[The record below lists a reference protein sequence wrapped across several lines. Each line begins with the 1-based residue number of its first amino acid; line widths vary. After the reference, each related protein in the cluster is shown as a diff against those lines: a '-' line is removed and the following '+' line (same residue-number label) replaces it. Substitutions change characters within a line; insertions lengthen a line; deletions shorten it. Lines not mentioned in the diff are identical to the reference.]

1 LTGRGELNEART
13 GGEPGAFRVTTFGA
27 AHIDRLVR
35 TEGAAVLGASNPG
48 HARDTVGGVAFNI
61 AASLARLGVQ
71 VSLVTRIGRDAAGN
85 RVAAAVEDAGINP
98 HWVSRSPA
106 APTATYHA
114 ILDSAGSLV
123 IGIADARVYDE
134 ITPGA
139 IAGTLAQPANLW
151 LADANLPAETLAHIA
166 EQSRA
171 RGPPLAACAVSPSK
185 VLRLKPLLAGL
196 AIWFGNRAEAEAV
209 LGQAPGTAAADLAEG
224 MIAAGVGSGF
234 VSDGAQ
240 PFPAW
245 SEGHMELLPPYHA
258 AMTRSV
264 NGAGDA
270 QAAGTVFGL
279 SRSLGFLDALRYGR
293 ANAALKIEGEEPV
306 RADLTRAMLESRA
319 RVENPA

>member
-1 LTGRGELNEART
+1 LSEASTRGS
-13 GGEPGAFRVTTFGA
+13 PGAFRVTIFGA

-35 TEGAAVLGASNPG
+35 TDAEAVLGASNPG
-48 HARDTVGGVAFNI
+48 HTRDTVGGVAFNI

-98 HWVSRSPA
+98 HWMSRSPA

-114 ILDSAGSLV
+114 ILNAAGSLV
-123 IGIADARVYDE
+123 IGIADARIYDE

-139 IAGTLAQPANLW
+139 LAGPLAQPASLW

-171 RGPPLAACAVSPSK
+171 GGPPLAACAVSPSK
-185 VLRLKPLLAGL
+185 VLRLKPLLAGI
-196 AIWFGNRAEAEAV
+196 AIWFGNRAEAEAL
-209 LGQAPGTAAADLAEG
+209 LGQAPGTAASDLATG
-224 MIAAGVGSGF
+224 LMAAGVGSGF
-234 VSDGAQ
+234 VSDGAE
-240 PFPAW
+240 PFPAWW
-245 SEGHMELLPPYHA
+245 SEGHMEIVPPFPA

-279 SRSLGFLDALRYGR
+279 SRGLGFPDALRYGR

-319 RVENPA
+319 RVEKPA

>member
-1 LTGRGELNEART
+1 LNEART
-13 GGEPGAFRVTTFGA
+13 GGEPRAFRVTIFGA

-35 TEGAAVLGASNPG
+35 TDKAAVLGASNPG

-114 ILDSAGSLV
+114 ILDASGSLV
-123 IGIADARVYDE
+123 IGIADARIYDE
-134 ITPGA
+134 ITPAALTGA
-139 IAGTLAQPANLW
+139 LEQPASLW
-151 LADANLPAETLAHIA
+151 LADANLPPETLAHIA
-166 EQSRA
+166 ERSRI
-171 RGPPLAACAVSPSK
+171 GPPLAGCAVSPSK
-185 VLRLKPLLAGL
+185 VLRLKSLLGSL
-196 AIWFGNRAEAEAV
+196 AIWFGNRAEAAAV
-209 LGQAPGTAAADLAEG
+209 LGRQPDNDAALDLAAG
-224 MIAAGVGSGF
+224 LMAAGVRSGF
-234 VSDGAQ
+234 VSDGAR

-245 SEGHMELLPPYHA
+245 SEGHMEIVTPFPA

-279 SRSLGFLDALRYGR
+279 SRGLGFFDALRYGR

-306 RADLTRAMLESRA
+306 RADLTRAMLEERA
-319 RVENPA
+319 RVEKPA

>member
-1 LTGRGELNEART
+1 LNESHT
-13 GGEPGAFRVTTFGA
+13 GGEPGAFRVTIFGA

-35 TEGAAVLGASNPG
+35 TDAAAVLGASNPG
-48 HARDTVGGVAFNI
+48 RVRDTVGGVAFNV

-71 VSLVTRIGRDAAGN
+71 VSLVTRIGRDAAGS

-98 HWVSRSPA
+98 HWISRSPE

-114 ILDSAGSLV
+114 ILDAAGSLV
-123 IGIADARVYDE
+123 IGIADARIYDE

-139 IAGTLAQPANLW
+139 LAGALAQPASLW
-151 LADANLPAETLAHIA
+151 LADANLPAETLARIA

-171 RGPPLAACAVSPSK
+171 GGPPLAACAVSPSK

-196 AIWFGNRAEAEAV
+196 AIWFGNRAEAAAV
-209 LGQAPGTAAADLAEG
+209 LGRQPDNDAVLDLAG
-224 MIAAGVGSGF
+224 GLMAAGVRSGF
-234 VSDGAQ
+234 VSDGAH

-245 SEGHMELLPPYHA
+245 SEGRMEIVSPFPA

-270 QAAGTVFGL
+270 QAAGTVYGL
-279 SRSLGFLDALRYGR
+279 SRGLGFFDALHYGR

-319 RVENPA
+319 RAEKPA

>member
-1 LTGRGELNEART
+1 M
-13 GGEPGAFRVTTFGA
+13 
-27 AHIDRLVR
+27 
-35 TEGAAVLGASNPG
+35 LGASNPG

-61 AASLARLGVQ
+61 AASVSRLGTQ
-71 VSLVTRIGRDAAGN
+71 ISLVTRIGRDAAGN
-85 RVAAAVEDAGINP
+85 RVAAAVESAGINP
-98 HWVSRSPA
+98 HWVSRSPS

-114 ILDSAGSLV
+114 ILDAAGSLV
-123 IGIADARVYDE
+123 IGIADARIYDE
-134 ITPGA
+134 MTPATMAGA
-139 IAGTLAQPANLW
+139 LAQPASLW

-171 RGPPLAACAVSPSK
+171 GGPPLAGCAVSPSK
-185 VLRLKPLLAGL
+185 VLRLGPLLGSL

-209 LGQAPGTAAADLAEG
+209 LGRKSGESASELAAGL
-224 MIAAGVGSGF
+224 MAAGVGSGF

-245 SEGHMELLPPYHA
+245 SDGRVETLPPFAA

-279 SRSLGFLDALRYGR
+279 SRGLGFFDALRYGR

-306 RADLTRAMLESRA
+306 RPDLTRALLESRA